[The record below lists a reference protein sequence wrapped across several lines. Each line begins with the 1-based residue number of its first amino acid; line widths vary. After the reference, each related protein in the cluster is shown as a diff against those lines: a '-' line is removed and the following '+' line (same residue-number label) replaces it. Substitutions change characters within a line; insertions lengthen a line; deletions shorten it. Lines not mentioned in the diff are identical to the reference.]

1 MKLPVAIL
9 AAAVLM
15 AAPVYGQSFVDD
27 VAGTAHTILDLLD
40 RVLPS
45 ADARPF
51 EGVRAQ
57 MPQGLITTP
66 ALSVPT
72 WTGLVTAVNGMPHG
86 GGIRLSLRFI
96 DNQNAVFVRTAAQA
110 QAAQY
115 QIVPMG
121 TPHLNRLLIYFPA
134 ASITEQ
140 LDMQFV
146 SPSGGYFLYLLHN
159 GTQVAGQFTF
169 QR

>member
-1 MKLPVAIL
+1 
-9 AAAVLM
+9 
-15 AAPVYGQSFVDD
+15 
-27 VAGTAHTILDLLD
+27 
-40 RVLPS
+40 
-45 ADARPF
+45 
-51 EGVRAQ
+51 

-72 WTGLVTAVNGMPHG
+72 WTGLATAVNGMPHG

-96 DNQNAVFVRTAAQA
+96 DNQNAVFVSTAAQSQA

-121 TPHLNRLLIYFPA
+121 TPHLTRLLIYYPA

-159 GTQVAGQFTF
+159 RTQVAGQFTF